1 MLNQVTF
8 KKQLMKE
15 KTTYWLKTLPI
26 FRRQKKNRLN
36 NQEKLISNI
45 KI

>member
-1 MLNQVTF
+1 
-8 KKQLMKE
+8 MKE
-15 KTTYWLKTLPI
+15 KTTYWLKKLPM
-26 FRRQKKNRLN
+26 FKRQKKNRLN